1 MKNKEDY
8 EKETEYR
15 NVDLQLSDNNQV
27 EETHE
32 FREWLKRN
40 KRKVILWGSTTVVV
54 VGGIL
59 IYKNRKSVMSMFTGA
74 KQTLSNVDK
83 SVFTEKV
90 VDASIEAKK
99 KLIDDMVVSS
109 ERLTA
114 RAIGDKMLC
123 SAQEV
128 NKRLIR
134 AGFADRHP
142 YGDVIKTEL
151 GAKLGEEVVKT
162 TRYGYTF
169 SNIEWS
175 ESVIPLIFS
184 EDEIDR
190 VNQLKEPAK
199 SIVFG

>member
-134 AGFADRHP
+134 AGFC
-142 YGDVIKTEL
+142 
-151 GAKLGEEVVKT
+151 
-162 TRYGYTF
+162 
-169 SNIEWS
+169 
-175 ESVIPLIFS
+175 
-184 EDEIDR
+184 
-190 VNQLKEPAK
+190 
-199 SIVFG
+199 